1 LGRRSDHE
9 PVLADEVAELLAPAI
24 RRGGIIVDATIGR
37 GGHARR
43 ILDAAPRAQVVGID
57 RDVDAL
63 EAARTN
69 LAAYADQVRFI
80 HGDFARL
87 PSVLERL
94 GIASVRGVIFDLG
107 VSSPQLDQ
115 AHRGFSFRHEGPLDM
130 RMDRT
135 RQLTADVVVNE
146 YPERELARVIA
157 RYGEE
162 RFAGRVARAIVR
174 ARPITTTSRLAEVV
188 RDAIPA
194 ATRRSGGHPA
204 RRTFQALRM
213 EVNDELGA
221 LEAGL
226 PAAVDV
232 LEPRGR
238 VVVIAYHSLEDRFVK
253 RFLADE
259 ARGCVCP
266 PDVPMCTCDARA
278 RVRVLTRRPI
288 RPSAEEIAYNPRSSS
303 ARLRA
308 AERLDQKDDA
318 GP

>member
-1 LGRRSDHE
+1 
-9 PVLADEVAELLAPAI
+9 
-24 RRGGIIVDATIGR
+24 
-37 GGHARR
+37 
-43 ILDAAPRAQVVGID
+43 
-57 RDVDAL
+57 
-63 EAARTN
+63 
-69 LAAYADQVRFI
+69 
-80 HGDFARL
+80 
-87 PSVLERL
+87 
-94 GIASVRGVIFDLG
+94 
-107 VSSPQLDQ
+107 
-115 AHRGFSFRHEGPLDM
+115 
-130 RMDRT
+130 MDRT

-308 AERLDQKDDA
+308 AERLHQKDDA